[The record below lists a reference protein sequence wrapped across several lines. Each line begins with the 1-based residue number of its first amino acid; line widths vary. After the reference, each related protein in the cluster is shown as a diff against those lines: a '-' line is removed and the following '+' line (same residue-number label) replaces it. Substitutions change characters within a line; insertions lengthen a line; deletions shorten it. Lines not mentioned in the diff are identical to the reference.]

1 MAEEKWTP
9 DSVARVL
16 IDPRYCLV
24 TPPAV
29 TEEKWIA
36 ANAKLI
42 REMGAENYLATLLTI
57 LRKDYV

>member
-24 TPPAV
+24 TPPTV
-29 TEEKWIA
+29 TKEKWIA